1 MNVLDHYDSSKIN
14 IGNAVE
20 LDDDNYFCKITY
32 NNSPL
37 VIKTNRVCYYRK
49 KSVYKS
55 TDNYIHVSITSKDYL
70 EWFEQFYNDL
80 IHLFHKS
87 STDWFEDPLTITD
100 IECCFINPLKSNIK
114 NNCFDVL
121 CSIDESRMIIVDSND
136 NIKNLEQLNDSNI
149 IPTFHIKGV
158 KFNSKHFLFEIEL
171 NNLYILS
178 DTDEVNE
185 NSTLEGKEVK
195 EEIKEDVKEIKEIV
209 VNDVPTHKEPKDKEP
224 KAETVESRIE
234 LREKGNED
242 EDLDEYNMD
251 VDNLEETDLQLEELG
266 IYEVYELINTKIK
279 ENIIQNIRNILINKK
294 IKTKLDLA
302 EMVDDEDEEE

>member
-49 KSVYKS
+49 KSIYKS
-55 TDNYIHVSITSKDYL
+55 ADNYIHVSITSKDYL

-121 CSIDESRMIIVDSND
+121 CSIDESRLIIVDSND

-149 IPTFHIKGV
+149 IPTFHIKGI

-171 NNLYILS
+171 NNLCVLT

-185 NSTLEGKEVK
+185 KSDISVSESNKVKEEVEEEVK
-195 EEIKEDVKEIKEIV
+195 EEVKEELEEKTQRVEQS
-209 VNDVPTHKEPKDKEP
+209 KGQ
-224 KAETVESRIE
+224 ESRKEE
-234 LREKGNED
+234 LE
-242 EDLDEYNMD
+242 LDEYNMD

-279 ENIIQNIRNILINKK
+279 ENIIQNIRNILMNKK

-302 EMVDDEDEEE
+302 EMVNDEDEEE

>member
-49 KSVYKS
+49 KSIYKS

-80 IHLFHKS
+80 IHLFHQS

-149 IPTFHIKGV
+149 IPTFHIKGI

-185 NSTLEGKEVK
+185 NSQILDTPVAEVK
-195 EEIKEDVKEIKEIV
+195 EEVKVKEELKEELIDVK
-209 VNDVPTHKEPKDKEP
+209 N
-224 KAETVESRIE
+224 E
-234 LREKGNED
+234 LREESRTD
-242 EDLDEYNMD
+242 ELDEYNMD
-251 VDNLEETDLQLEELG
+251 VENLEETNLQLEELG

>member
-80 IHLFHKS
+80 IQLFHNS

-149 IPTFHIKGV
+149 IPTFHIKGI

-171 NNLYILS
+171 NNLCVLT
-178 DTDEVNE
+178 DTDVNE
-185 NSTLEGKEVK
+185 KSEISEPESKDKLKEEVEEVK
-195 EEIKEDVKEIKEIV
+195 AELKEEFKEEFKEENEQRV
-209 VNDVPTHKEPKDKEP
+209 ERQVQSQ
-224 KAETVESRIE
+224 ESRNEE
-234 LREKGNED
+234 LE
-242 EDLDEYNMD
+242 LDEYNMD
-251 VDNLEETDLQLEELG
+251 VDNLEETDMKLEELG

-279 ENIIQNIRNILINKK
+279 ENIIQNIRNILITKK

-302 EMVDDEDEEE
+302 EMVDDEEEE

>member
-49 KSVYKS
+49 KNIYKS
-55 TDNYIHVSITSKDYL
+55 ADNYIHVSITSKDYL

-80 IHLFHKS
+80 IQLFHKS

-114 NNCFDVL
+114 NNCFDIL

-136 NIKNLEQLNDSNI
+136 NIKNLEQLSDSNI
-149 IPTFHIKGV
+149 IPTFHIKGI

-185 NSTLEGKEVK
+185 KTEEETIKVK
-195 EEIKEDVKEIKEIV
+195 EEIKEINEEANELKEMKEVKEVNQVKEV
-209 VNDVPTHKEPKDKEP
+209 KEVKEVN
-224 KAETVESRIE
+224 
-234 LREKGNED
+234 
-242 EDLDEYNMD
+242 EDLDEYNLD
-251 VDNLEETDLQLEELG
+251 VDNLEETNLQLEELG

-279 ENIIQNIRNILINKK
+279 ENIIQNIRNILINIK
-294 IKTKLDLA
+294 IITKLYLA
-302 EMVDDEDEEE
+302 EMINDEDEEE

>member
-49 KSVYKS
+49 KSIYKS
-55 TDNYIHVSITSKDYL
+55 ADNYIHVSITSKDYL

-149 IPTFHIKGV
+149 IPTFHIKGI
-158 KFNSKHFLFEIEL
+158 KFNTKHFLFEIEL

-185 NSTLEGKEVK
+185 TSTPSHTEDHETRPVVVHDSEALDKKVKEIVEVK
-195 EEIKEDVKEIKEIV
+195 E
-209 VNDVPTHKEPKDKEP
+209 
-224 KAETVESRIE
+224 AES
-234 LREKGNED
+234 NED
-242 EDLDEYNMD
+242 EELGEYKMD
-251 VDNLEETDLQLEELG
+251 VDNLEETNLQLEELG
-266 IYEVYELINTKIK
+266 IYEVYELVNTKIK
-279 ENIIQNIRNILINKK
+279 ENIIQNIRNILIGKK

-302 EMVDDEDEEE
+302 EMINDEDEEE

>member
-49 KSVYKS
+49 KSIYKS

-80 IHLFHKS
+80 IHLFHQS

-149 IPTFHIKGV
+149 IPTFHIKGI

-185 NSTLEGKEVK
+185 NSQILDTPVAEVK
-195 EEIKEDVKEIKEIV
+195 EEVKVKEELKEELIDVK
-209 VNDVPTHKEPKDKEP
+209 N
-224 KAETVESRIE
+224 E
-234 LREKGNED
+234 LREESRTD
-242 EDLDEYNMD
+242 ELDEYNMD
-251 VDNLEETDLQLEELG
+251 VENLEETNLQLEELG

-279 ENIIQNIRNILINKK
+279 ENMIQNIRNILLSKK

-302 EMVDDEDEEE
+302 EMVEDEEE

>member
-1 MNVLDHYDSSKIN
+1 MNVIDHYDSSKIN

-70 EWFEQFYNDL
+70 EWFEQFYHDSIN
-80 IHLFHKS
+80 IFQKAS
-87 STDWFEDPLTITD
+87 VDWFEDPLTITD

-121 CSIDESRMIIVDSND
+121 CSIDESRMIIVDSNE
-136 NIKNLEQLNDSNI
+136 NIKNLEELDDSNI
-149 IPTFHIKGV
+149 IPTFHIKGI

-171 NNLYILS
+171 NNLYIVS
-178 DTDEVNE
+178 DAELNSNESVNNE
-185 NSTLEGKEVK
+185 LNEPEIRKHIK
-195 EEIKEDVKEIKEIV
+195 EEQKEELKE
-209 VNDVPTHKEPKDKEP
+209 
-224 KAETVESRIE
+224 E
-234 LREKGNED
+234 LRDIKD
-242 EDLDEYNMD
+242 EELDEYDMNT
-251 VDNLEETDLQLEELG
+251 DNLEETNLQLEELG
-266 IYEVYELINTKIK
+266 IYEVYEMINTKIK
-279 ENIIQNIRNILINKK
+279 ENMIQNIRNILISKK

-302 EMVDDEDEEE
+302 EMVDDEEE

>member
-49 KSVYKS
+49 KSIYKS
-55 TDNYIHVSITSKDYL
+55 ADNYIHVSITSKDYL

-149 IPTFHIKGV
+149 IPTFHIKGI
-158 KFNSKHFLFEIEL
+158 KFNTKHFLFEIEL

-185 NSTLEGKEVK
+185 TSTPSHTEDYETRPVVVHDSEALDKKVKEIVEVK
-195 EEIKEDVKEIKEIV
+195 E
-209 VNDVPTHKEPKDKEP
+209 
-224 KAETVESRIE
+224 AES
-234 LREKGNED
+234 NED
-242 EDLDEYNMD
+242 EELGEYKMD
-251 VDNLEETDLQLEELG
+251 VDNLEETNLQLEELG
-266 IYEVYELINTKIK
+266 IYEVYELVNTKIK
-279 ENIIQNIRNILINKK
+279 ENIIQNIRNILIGKK

-302 EMVDDEDEEE
+302 EMINDEDEEE